1 MGLVKHV
8 KGSFHPLLPL
18 PLPTFLTLIPQTEP
32 KNYLHS
38 FFVWPKFRVNNGFD
52 FVEEKKSI
60 KICIIDTIF
69 TLTISPNLPTQQI
82 KFQKKKRIT
91 VRWPKKWNRGRPFS
105 WPFQKSSFYSAVAV
119 ILFECNSIW
128 KVASLN
134 TFKKHGFWMISKVLL
149 DSSLGPFWNDLLEVL
164 PWSDLREWI
173 IFVFLEKKYKLSGT
187 PSLSWNH
194 NAVIKLIRKIMM
206 KIQSLNQQQP

>member
-69 TLTISPNLPTQQI
+69 ALTISPNLPTQQI
-82 KFQKKKRIT
+82 KFQKKKNNSQVTKEMKQRSAFFLT
-91 VRWPKKWNRGRPFS
+91 
-105 WPFQKSSFYSAVAV
+105 YSKIV
-119 ILFECNSIW
+119 IL
-128 KVASLN
+128 
-134 TFKKHGFWMISKVLL
+134 
-149 DSSLGPFWNDLLEVL
+149 
-164 PWSDLREWI
+164 
-173 IFVFLEKKYKLSGT
+173 
-187 PSLSWNH
+187 
-194 NAVIKLIRKIMM
+194 
-206 KIQSLNQQQP
+206 